1 MSLTLV
7 GVTLSIAMSATTPAI
22 QDNNLAAQSKPLN
35 CPIIVQQYG
44 DNDPHGAD
52 PHGANPH
59 DEIHD
64 SGLKANAMDNDR
76 AAPQDV
82 YGGKLGANSQHPLD
96 NVPPR

>member
-7 GVTLSIAMSATTPAI
+7 GITLSIALSSTTPAVRDGNI
-22 QDNNLAAQSKPLN
+22 TAKSQPQN
-35 CPIIVQQYG
+35 CPVIVQQYG

-52 PHGANPH
+52 PHGADPH
-59 DEIHD
+59 DENHD
-64 SGLKANAMDNDR
+64 GGLKANAMDNDR
-76 AAPQDV
+76 VAPTDV

>member
-22 QDNNLAAQSKPLN
+22 QDSNFTTQSKRLD

-52 PHGANPH
+52 PHGPNPQ
-59 DEIHD
+59 DENHD

-76 AAPQDV
+76 VATQDV